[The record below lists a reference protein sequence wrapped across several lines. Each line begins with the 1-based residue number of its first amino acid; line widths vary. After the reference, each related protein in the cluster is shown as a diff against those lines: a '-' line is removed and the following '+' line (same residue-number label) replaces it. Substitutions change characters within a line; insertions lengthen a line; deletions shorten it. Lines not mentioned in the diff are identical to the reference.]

1 MNWNNELQAATT
13 PDAVIAV
20 INEFLADQDPKFWTQ
35 LPGALQLESVD
46 APADVHRLHH
56 ELVQQLKRARPASVE
71 LQEMCV
77 LFLRASVRLHQ
88 IDLRDLDGGTATNDE
103 IGCAPAAARNPKRQ
117 A

>member
-13 PDAVIAV
+13 PEGVLAVL
-20 INEFLADQDPKFWTQ
+20 NEFLADQDQKFWSRV
-35 LPGALQLESVD
+35 PPAVQLESVD
-46 APADVHRLHH
+46 TPVDVHRLHH
-56 ELVQQLKRARPASVE
+56 ELVQQLKRSKPASME

-88 IDLRDLDGGTATNDE
+88 IDLRDLDGGTPSNDE
-103 IGCAPAAARNPKRQ
+103 MGCAPAARSPKRQ